1 MRNGKDSCL
10 FGEEL
15 VSYIYDELPTSERHS
30 FEGHLLNCSSC
41 TAEFAELSMSRLGV
55 YEWHRD
61 EFVPLET
68 PRFAIPYAPPAP
80 AYSWMDAIRGF
91 ILTPPRLSFAGG
103 ALALLVLALGWFYAA
118 DSNSSALVG
127 NQGTPSVIEV
137 PVPENTSVVAE
148 ALDKV
153 LDDKYITDKVL
164 GENAASEEASPSKS
178 GRRPAIVQAKAVKGS
193 ANRQLTAR
201 GIRPAKAPR
210 LGTFEEVEDTSLRL
224 ADLVADIDS
233 YRK

>member
-41 TAEFAELSMSRLGV
+41 TSEFAELSMSRLGL

-68 PRFAIPYAPPAP
+68 PRFAIPYEAPAP
-80 AYSWMDAIRGF
+80 AYSWMDAIRAF
-91 ILTPPRLSFAGG
+91 VFTPARLSFAGG
-103 ALALLVLALGWFYAA
+103 ALALLVVAIGLFYLA
-118 DSNSSALVG
+118 DSNSSAVVENLG
-127 NQGTPSVIEV
+127 QPQPIEV
-137 PVPENTSVVAE
+137 PVPENTSVA
-148 ALDKV
+148 AKAIDKV
-153 LDDKYITDKVL
+153 PDDKYITDKML
-164 GENAASEEASPSKS
+164 GENASSEEAIPSKS
-178 GRRPAIVQAKAVKGS
+178 ARTPAIIQAKTVKRS
-193 ANRQLTAR
+193 ADRQLTAR
-201 GIRPAKAPR
+201 GNRPVKAPR

>member
-15 VSYIYDELPTSERHS
+15 VSYIYDELPIAARHS
-30 FEGHLLNCSSC
+30 FEGHLLNCASC
-41 TAEFAELSMSRLGV
+41 TAEFAELAISRLGV

-68 PRFAIPYAPPAP
+68 PRFAIPYAAPAP
-80 AYSWMDAIRGF
+80 AYSWMDAIRSF
-91 ILTPPRLSFAGG
+91 IFTPVRVSFAGG
-103 ALALLVLALGWFYAA
+103 ACALAMMAFGFVYLT
-118 DSNSSALVG
+118 DSNSGTVAV
-127 NQGTPSVIEV
+127 NQVDAPVIEV
-137 PVPENTSVVAE
+137 AGPDNLTDVAE
-148 ALDKV
+148 VEPEVSA
-153 LDDKYITDKVL
+153 DKYGTDKAL
-164 GENAASEEASPSKS
+164 GESTATTDSSSKS
-178 GRRPAIVQAKAVKGS
+178 ESKPAIFARAKVVNGS

-201 GIRPAKAPR
+201 GNRPVKAPR

>member
-15 VSYIYDELPTSERHS
+15 VSYIYDELPAGERHS

-61 EFVPLET
+61 EFVPLVT
-68 PRFAIPYAPPAP
+68 PRFAIPYSTPEP
-80 AYSWMDAIRGF
+80 AYSWLDAIGGF
-91 ILTPPRLSFAGG
+91 IFTPARLSFAGG
-103 ALALLVLALGWFYAA
+103 ALALLVVALGWFYVA
-118 DSNSSALVG
+118 DSNS
-127 NQGTPSVIEV
+127 GTVANSQV
-137 PVPENTSVVAE
+137 PPVMVDVVKPENTSDIAK
-148 ALDKV
+148 ADDLSA
-153 LDDKYITDKVL
+153 DKYITDKALDESSSMSQRSVRK
-164 GENAASEEASPSKS
+164 PTV
-178 GRRPAIVQAKAVKGS
+178 VQAKNVKKS
-193 ANRQLTAR
+193 ADRQLTAR
-201 GIRPAKAPR
+201 GNRPVKAPR

-224 ADLVADIDS
+224 TDLVADIDS

>member
-30 FEGHLLNCSSC
+30 FESHLLNCSSC
-41 TAEFAELSMSRLGV
+41 TAEFAELSVSRLGV

-68 PRFAIPYAPPAP
+68 PRFAIPYVSPEPVS
-80 AYSWMDAIRGF
+80 SWLRAVRGF
-91 ILTPPRLSFAGG
+91 VFTPARLSFAGG
-103 ALALLVLALGWFYAA
+103 AFALAIMALGFVYLT
-118 DSNSSALVG
+118 DSNSGAVAV
-127 NQGTPSVIEV
+127 NQVEAPVIELAR
-137 PVPENTSVVAE
+137 PENPTDVAKVASE
-148 ALDKV
+148 VSADKF
-153 LDDKYITDKVL
+153 ITDKVL
-164 GENAASEEASPSKS
+164 AQPMLTKENSEKS
-178 GRRPAIVQAKAVKGS
+178 ERRPTLVQAKAAQKPSG
-193 ANRQLTAR
+193 RQLTAR
-201 GIRPAKAPR
+201 GNPVKAPR